1 MRISEARGTM
11 AKSEEQNFISIES
24 ARKNLSAVVAI
35 SAFWIIAIYWN
46 GAIASVAACVGIGLE
61 ALSFVPRV
69 SFAAATAGITFLHME
84 VITVILA
91 SLMREKW
98 ERDAAARG
106 EARARA
112 EIAAASDEASTKSA
126 NGAVSE
132 MIAFLAKEN
141 EKAREERARER
152 AEEREERTR
161 ERAEEREERARE
173 RAEDR
178 AMIHHLIQQLAPT
191 RDENG

>member
-1 MRISEARGTM
+1 MV
-11 AKSEEQNFISIES
+11 KSEGQNFISIES

-35 SAFWIIAIYWN
+35 SAFWIIAVYWN
-46 GAIASVAACVGIGLE
+46 GTIASVAACVGIDLE
-61 ALSFVPRV
+61 ALRFVPRF

-98 ERDAAARG
+98 ERDAAAR
-106 EARARA
+106 ARA
-112 EIAAASDEASTKSA
+112 EIAAASSEASTKSA

-152 AEEREERTR
+152 AEEREER
-161 ERAEEREERARE
+161 ARE

-178 AMIHHLIQQLAPT
+178 AMILQLIQQLAPT
-191 RDENG
+191 HDENG

>member
-1 MRISEARGTM
+1 M

-35 SAFWIIAIYWN
+35 SAFWIIAVYWN
-46 GAIASVAACVGIGLE
+46 GAIASVAACVGIDLE
-61 ALSFVPRV
+61 ALRFVPRF

-98 ERDAAARG
+98 ERDAAAR
-106 EARARA
+106 ARA
-112 EIAAASDEASTKSA
+112 EIAAASSEKEEASTKSA
-126 NGAVSE
+126 NGAVAE

-152 AEEREERTR
+152 AEEREER
-161 ERAEEREERARE
+161 ARE

-178 AMIHHLIQQLAPT
+178 AMILQLIQQLAPT

>member
-1 MRISEARGTM
+1 M

-35 SAFWIIAIYWN
+35 AAFWIIAVYWN
-46 GAIASVAACVGIGLE
+46 GTIASVAACVGIDLE
-61 ALSFVPRV
+61 ALRFVPRI

-98 ERDAAARG
+98 ERDAAAR
-106 EARARA
+106 ARA
-112 EIAAASDEASTKSA
+112 EIAAASSEKEEASTKSA
-126 NGAVSE
+126 NGAVAE

-152 AEEREERTR
+152 AEEREER
-161 ERAEEREERARE
+161 ARE

-178 AMIHHLIQQLAPT
+178 AMILQLIQQLAPT

>member
-1 MRISEARGTM
+1 M

-35 SAFWIIAIYWN
+35 AAFWIIAVYWN
-46 GAIASVAACVGIGLE
+46 GTIASVAACVGIDLE
-61 ALSFVPRV
+61 ALRFVPRI

-98 ERDAAARG
+98 ERDAAAR
-106 EARARA
+106 ARA
-112 EIAAASDEASTKSA
+112 EIAAAASEKEEASTKSA
-126 NGAVSE
+126 NGAVVE

-152 AEEREERTR
+152 AEEREER
-161 ERAEEREERARE
+161 ARE

-178 AMIHHLIQQLAPT
+178 AMILQLIQQLAPA